1 MAAHRISG
9 LDSIRFVC
17 ALWVFFGHEHAPPVV
32 NPFAFDTFLYWVFR
46 GIYGNMWSGPA
57 AVIVFFVISGFCI
70 HYPFANRQVDLPTFA
85 FLVRRWLRLA
95 LPLAVA
101 IPVAQL
107 HGYTL
112 ALFDKTILW
121 SLLAELIYYT
131 IYPLLRRAWRLR
143 GSWLMQV
150 VIASLLALLVVLTD
164 PGAGDYPS
172 YGAWLNWL
180 VGLPCWLMG
189 CLLAD
194 HIQRGNRLSVDR
206 ATIWGWRITVFAA
219 AGLCSVLRFHS
230 PIGYPWTLNIF
241 AVLVAFWLYREIS
254 NRADSPANL
263 LLEWSGRWSYSL
275 YLMHGVAATRFDLWF
290 PGAGKSFPVWCLEV
304 AFVLLVCYLFYL
316 VVEWPSHAVAIW
328 LSNTLGRKTSKT
340 PGSDKSLREA
350 DERGVRR

>member
-17 ALWVFFGHEHAPPVV
+17 ALWVFFGHEHAPPAS

-85 FLVRRWLRLA
+85 FLIRRWLRLA

-101 IPVAQL
+101 IPLAQM
-107 HGYTL
+107 HGHSL

-121 SLLAELIYYT
+121 SLLAEVIYYT
-131 IYPLLRRAWRLR
+131 IYPLLRRVWRLR
-143 GSWLMQV
+143 GSWLMLV
-150 VIASLLALLVVLTD
+150 VIASLLALIVVLTD

-172 YGAWLNWL
+172 YGPWLNWL
-180 VGLPCWLMG
+180 IGLPCWLMG

-194 HIQRGNRLSVDR
+194 WIR
-206 ATIWGWRITVFAA
+206 AGKRKLMTGVTIWTWRVAVFAA

-230 PIGYPWTLNIF
+230 PIGYPWTLDLF
-241 AVLVAFWLYREIS
+241 AVLVLFWLYREIS
-254 NRADSPANL
+254 FRFDSPASQM
-263 LLEWSGRWSYSL
+263 LEWAGRWSYSL
-275 YLMHGVAATRFDLWF
+275 YLMHAVAATRFSLMFSDINGTFVAWF
-290 PGAGKSFPVWCLEV
+290 LKV
-304 AFVLLVCYLFYL
+304 AFVLMACYLFHL
-316 VVEWPSHAVAIW
+316 FVEWPSHILARR
-328 LSNTLGRKTSKT
+328 LGDFLDRSKSSNAT
-340 PGSDKSLREA
+340 KSPQDMESFR
-350 DERGVRR
+350 